1 MNLFINATT
10 TEGDPS
16 DEIEKGILRMA
27 DSKKFG
33 VLPIK
38 SVTILGMP
46 FTSSF
51 YSDIM
56 NMECKVSSRLS
67 HKSPRAGYLN
77 RFSLLF
83 TKTAFQAIFNLT
95 KPFI

>member
-1 MNLFINATT
+1 MKLFINATT

-56 NMECKVSSRLS
+56 NMEYKVSSRLS
-67 HKSPRAGYLN
+67 HKSLRAGYLN
-77 RFSLLF
+77 RF
-83 TKTAFQAIFNLT
+83 
-95 KPFI
+95 

>member
-10 TEGDPS
+10 TEGNPS

-38 SVTILGMP
+38 SVTISGMP

-51 YSDIM
+51 YRDIM
-56 NMECKVSSRLS
+56 NMEYKVSSRLS

-77 RFSLLF
+77 RL
-83 TKTAFQAIFNLT
+83 
-95 KPFI
+95 